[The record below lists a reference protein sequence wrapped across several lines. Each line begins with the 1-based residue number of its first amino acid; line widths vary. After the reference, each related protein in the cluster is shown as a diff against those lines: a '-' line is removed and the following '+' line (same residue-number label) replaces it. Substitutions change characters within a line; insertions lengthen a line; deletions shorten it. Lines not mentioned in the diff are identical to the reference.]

1 MIARL
6 KGKVIRKTFS
16 EVLLDV
22 HGVGYRL
29 FITLATYENLPS
41 EGGEAALEAVTVA
54 REDALHL
61 YGFHDADEKE
71 MFLKLV
77 SVTRVGPKLA
87 CQALSGISA
96 GRMRN
101 AIRNADADILSRAPG
116 IGKKTAERIVMELK
130 DKLGPPLE
138 TAATPADDAAAALEN
153 LGYRGAQARKTVE
166 QIVRQNPS
174 IDLGEL
180 IRESL
185 KTLSG

>member
-1 MIARL
+1 VIAWL
-6 KGKVIRKTFS
+6 KGKVLRKTFS
-16 EVLLDV
+16 DVVLDV

-41 EGGEAALEAVTVA
+41 EGGEVALEVVTVA

-61 YGFHDADEKE
+61 YGFHNADEKE

-87 CQALSGISA
+87 CQALSGITA

-101 AIRNADADILSRAPG
+101 AIRSADADILSRAPG

-138 TAATPADDAAAALEN
+138 TAVTPADDAVAALEN
-153 LGYRGAQARKTVE
+153 LGYKRALAFKAVEKTV
-166 QIVRQNPS
+166 RKNPS

-185 KTLSG
+185 KLLAG